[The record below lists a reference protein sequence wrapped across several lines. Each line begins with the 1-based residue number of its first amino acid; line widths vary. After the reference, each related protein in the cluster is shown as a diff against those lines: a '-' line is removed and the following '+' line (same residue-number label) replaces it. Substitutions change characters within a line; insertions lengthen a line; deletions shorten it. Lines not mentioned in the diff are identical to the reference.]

1 MARFLPSPWQ
11 RGNAMDTVQT
21 RYGEIPVAGCL
32 EWHYTGVLMSC
43 APAGPALLDTPFGAL
58 PP

>member
-1 MARFLPSPWQ
+1 
-11 RGNAMDTVQT
+11 MDTVQT